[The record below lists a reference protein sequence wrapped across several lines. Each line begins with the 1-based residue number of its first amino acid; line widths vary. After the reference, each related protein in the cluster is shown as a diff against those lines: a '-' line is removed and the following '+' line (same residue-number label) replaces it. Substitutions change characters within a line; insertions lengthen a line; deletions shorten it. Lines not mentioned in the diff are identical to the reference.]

1 MSPLSVQQYKSYC
14 TPQWFVSWTTF
25 LCYPF
30 SGSVCTVS
38 AVQERRIF
46 RPIPWK
52 CQEKDVILW
61 VKVKKEN
68 LFMERTYTYK
78 VPQAIL
84 KDSIKS
90 LQERFE
96 SLTWLAN
103 SEIRLL
109 DNGPT
114 FPCNLEQKE
123 WDAVLRIHGSFNNKL
138 YNSLSKFCC
147 DTIGYL
153 PDGFTKT
160 AFNLAYRFA
169 IEALSAPDL
178 FNIEQR
184 IEHLSFWHFIGSKK
198 RVMPE
203 HEVAAIFCMTCTIL
217 SQETTPTA
225 EIEILM
231 DKIGRKYA
239 NEIKYFLPP
248 TRKQGHDKGTLF
260 DSVEETKIRAREFL
274 DLFHGTD
281 LPQVNNSQQNI
292 INKTIKI
299 KCKEW
304 FGKRTPINA
313 SAVYRFLYNDCK
325 LNFRSKEKTWRTF
338 FRTFYTQ

>member
-1 MSPLSVQQYKSYC
+1 
-14 TPQWFVSWTTF
+14 
-25 LCYPF
+25 
-30 SGSVCTVS
+30 
-38 AVQERRIF
+38 
-46 RPIPWK
+46 
-52 CQEKDVILW
+52 
-61 VKVKKEN
+61 
-68 LFMERTYTYK
+68 MERTYTYK

-84 KDSIKS
+84 NDSIKS

-96 SLTWLAN
+96 SITWQAYSQKQL
-103 SEIRLL
+103 I
-109 DNGPT
+109 DIGPT
-114 FPCNLEQKE
+114 CPCDLEQKE
-123 WDAVLRIHGSFNNKL
+123 WDAVLRSHGSFNNKL
-138 YNSLSKFCC
+138 YNFLSKFCC

-160 AFNLAYRFA
+160 ALNLAYRFA

-178 FNIEQR
+178 FNMEQR
-184 IEHLSFWHFIGSKK
+184 IEDLSFLHLKGSK
-198 RVMPE
+198 RRIMTE
-203 HEVAAIFCMTCTIL
+203 HEVAAIFCMTCSIL

-248 TRKQGHDKGTLF
+248 TRKQGHDKETLF
-260 DSVEETKIRAREFL
+260 DSVEETKNRAREFL

-281 LPQVNNSQQNI
+281 LPLVNNSQQNI
-292 INKTIKI
+292 INKIIKA

-325 LNFRSKEKTWRTF
+325 LNFKSEEKTWRTF
-338 FRTFYTQ
+338 FRKFYTD